1 MKDCRWLKLQLVG
14 QFEFVEWTLD
24 NHLRHSSFV
33 ALREDKAAKDV
44 RIEAAT
50 VCLEPY

>member
-24 NHLRHSSFV
+24 NHLRHGSFV

-44 RIEAAT
+44 RKEAAT